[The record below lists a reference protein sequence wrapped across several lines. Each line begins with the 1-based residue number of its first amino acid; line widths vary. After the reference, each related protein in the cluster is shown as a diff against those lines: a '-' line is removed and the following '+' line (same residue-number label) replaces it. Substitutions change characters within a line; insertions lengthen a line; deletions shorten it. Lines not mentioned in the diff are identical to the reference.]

1 MIMPCWHPPL
11 CQLGWNLTL
20 GCTEEFVRDVKA
32 FAPLALALVSLK
44 MINALL
50 VLHPSNA
57 NSPCLGSLL
66 DFQLDWDLEVS
77 MDSFRSIF
85 LPMFHLLVGGPSSMV
100 FEYLQD
106 YFDPKDLANGFIQLH

>member
-1 MIMPCWHPPL
+1 
-11 CQLGWNLTL
+11 
-20 GCTEEFVRDVKA
+20 
-32 FAPLALALVSLK
+32 
-44 MINALL
+44 
-50 VLHPSNA
+50 
-57 NSPCLGSLL
+57 
-66 DFQLDWDLEVS
+66 